1 MQSIV
6 PQWLQDIETL
16 ASLIGA
22 ILTLLV
28 LRTVSEVRL
37 SFQRRTRLPEISRD
51 LAKYASDLNAAL
63 GAADIISAKT
73 QIKSSRSLLV
83 TARKLMPSDSAK
95 ELKLIIKRLDISK
108 KRNHICQ
115 DNLDSAWEIYSDL
128 QTSIQII
135 KQETKNVRWA

>member
-1 MQSIV
+1 
-6 PQWLQDIETL
+6 
-16 ASLIGA
+16 
-22 ILTLLV
+22 
-28 LRTVSEVRL
+28 
-37 SFQRRTRLPEISRD
+37 
-51 LAKYASDLNAAL
+51 
-63 GAADIISAKT
+63 
-73 QIKSSRSLLV
+73 
-83 TARKLMPSDSAK
+83 MPSDSAK